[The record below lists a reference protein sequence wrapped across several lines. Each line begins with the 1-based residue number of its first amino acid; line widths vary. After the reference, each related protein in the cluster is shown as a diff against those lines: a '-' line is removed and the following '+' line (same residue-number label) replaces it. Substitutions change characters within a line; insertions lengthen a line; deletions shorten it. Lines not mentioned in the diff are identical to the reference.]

1 MQNKLRKACSRRT
14 HPHTP
19 TRPYAIGPG
28 ADEIG
33 LAPPLILAFPANSA
47 TAASV
52 NLYAVVILAA
62 LLAEYALNVVSDLLN
77 LRHLQPE
84 LPDEFRDTFDE
95 EEYERAQDYTRTR
108 TRFGLLSS
116 TFGIA
121 VLLTFW
127 FAGGFEWLDTLVRGW
142 GFGPIITG
150 LLYIGLLVLGRSAF
164 SLPFSIYSTFVIEER
179 FGFNETT
186 PKTFVVDLFKSLA
199 LGVAIGGPL
208 LAAILW
214 FFQST
219 GPYGWVYAWVAV
231 TAVMLLLQFFA
242 PRYLMPLFNDF
253 EPLEE
258 GELRESIFSY
268 ADSVDFPVNEV
279 YVMDGSRRSNKA
291 NAFFTGFG
299 ANRRIVLFDTL
310 VEQLE
315 VDELL
320 TVVAHEM
327 GHYKL
332 HHIPQ
337 RIAISVIQ
345 TGVLFLLLSVFLQVD
360 GLFEAFYVDQP
371 AVYTGLL
378 FFGLLY
384 SPVDLLLSLPLNAW
398 SRHHEFQADRFAV
411 NTTGR
416 GETLVSGLKRLAET
430 NLSNLT
436 PHPLTV
442 TLDYSHP
449 PLLERIA
456 SIRKTP
462 TSG

>member
-1 MQNKLRKACSRRT
+1 
-14 HPHTP
+14 
-19 TRPYAIGPG
+19 
-28 ADEIG
+28 
-33 LAPPLILAFPANSA
+33 
-47 TAASV
+47 V
-52 NLYAVVILAA
+52 NTYAVIILAA
-62 LLAEYALNVVSDLLN
+62 LLAEYLLNVLSDLLT
-77 LRHLQPE
+77 LRHLTPE
-84 LPDEFRDTFDE
+84 LPDEFADTFDAD
-95 EEYERAQDYTRTR
+95 EYQRTQKYTRTR
-108 TRFGLLSS
+108 TRFGLVSS
-116 TFGIA
+116 TFGML

-127 FAGGFEWLDTLVRGW
+127 FAGGFEWLDTVVRGW
-142 GFGPIITG
+142 GVGPLVTG
-150 LLYIGLLVLGRSAF
+150 LLYIGLLVLGRSAL

-186 PKTFVVDLFKSLA
+186 PSTFVLDLAKSLG

-214 FFQST
+214 FFQAT
-219 GPYGWVYAWVAV
+219 GPGQLSGWVYAWVVV
-231 TAVMLLLQFFA
+231 TAVMLGLQFFA

-253 EPLEE
+253 QPLEA
-258 GELRESIFSY
+258 GDLRDAILSY
-268 ADSVDFPVNEV
+268 ADAVDFPVDEV

-299 ANRRIVLFDTL
+299 SNRRIVLFDTL

-320 TVVAHEM
+320 SVVAHEM

-332 HHIPQ
+332 NHIPQ
-337 RIAISVIQ
+337 RIGLSVVQ

-360 GLFEAFYVDQP
+360 GLFAAFYVDQP

-384 SPVDLLLSLPLNAW
+384 SPVDLLLSVPLNAW
-398 SRHHEFQADRFAV
+398 SRRHEFQADRFAV
-411 NTTGR
+411 DTTDR
-416 GETLVSGLKRLAET
+416 SETLVSGLKRLAET

-442 TLDYSHP
+442 RLDYSHP
-449 PLLERIA
+449 PLRERIDAIRAA
-456 SIRKTP
+456 SSP
-462 TSG
+462 EPA

>member
-1 MQNKLRKACSRRT
+1 
-14 HPHTP
+14 
-19 TRPYAIGPG
+19 
-28 ADEIG
+28 
-33 LAPPLILAFPANSA
+33 
-47 TAASV
+47 V
-52 NLYAVVILAA
+52 NTYAVIILGA
-62 LLAEYALNVVSDLLN
+62 LLAEYALNLVSDLLN
-77 LRHLQPE
+77 VRYLRPTLPE
-84 LPDEFRDTFDE
+84 EFRDTFDE
-95 EEYERAQDYTRTR
+95 AEYERTQEYTRTQ
-108 TRFGLLSS
+108 TRFGWVSS
-116 TFGIA
+116 TVGLA
-121 VLLTFW
+121 VLLAFW
-127 FAGGFEWLDTLVRGW
+127 FAGGFEWLDTVVRGW
-142 GFGPIITG
+142 GFGPIVTG
-150 LLYIGLLVLGRSAF
+150 LFYIGLLVLGRGAL
-164 SLPFSIYSTFVIEER
+164 SLPFSVYSTFVIEER

-186 PKTFVVDLFKSLA
+186 PKTFVLDLLKSLA

-219 GPYGWVYAWVAV
+219 GPYGWVYAWVVV

-242 PRYLMPLFNDF
+242 PRYLMPIFNDF

-258 GELRESIFSY
+258 GDLRDSIFAY

-310 VEQLE
+310 VEQLS

-320 TVVAHEM
+320 SVVAHEM

-337 RIAISVIQ
+337 RIAISVVQ
-345 TGVLFLLLSVFLQVD
+345 TGVLFLLLSIFLQVD
-360 GLFEAFYVDQP
+360 GLFHAFYVDQP

-384 SPVDLLLSLPLNAW
+384 SPVDLLLSIPLNAW
-398 SRHHEFQADRFAV
+398 SRRHEFQADRFAV
-411 NTTGR
+411 ETTGQ
-416 GETLVSGLKRLAET
+416 GETLTSGLKRLAET

-449 PLLERIA
+449 PLLDRIE
-456 SIRKTP
+456 SIRSIAATEP
-462 TSG
+462 A

>member
-1 MQNKLRKACSRRT
+1 VNA
-14 HPHTP
+14 
-19 TRPYAIGPG
+19 YA
-28 ADEIG
+28 A
-33 LAPPLILAFPANSA
+33 
-47 TAASV
+47 
-52 NLYAVVILAA
+52 VILGA
-62 LLAEYALNVVSDLLN
+62 LLAEYALNLVSDLLN
-77 LRHLQPE
+77 LRHLRPE
-84 LPDEFRDTFDE
+84 LPQEFRDTFDE
-95 EEYERAQDYTRTR
+95 EEYERAQAYTRTK

-116 TFGIA
+116 TFGLA
-121 VLLTFW
+121 VLLAFW
-127 FAGGFEWLDTLVRGW
+127 FAGGFEGLDTVVRGW
-142 GFGPIITG
+142 GFGPIVTG
-150 LLYIGLLVLGRSAF
+150 LCYIGLLVLGRGAL

-186 PKTFVVDLFKSLA
+186 PKTFVVDLLKSLA

-208 LAAILW
+208 LTTILW

-219 GPYGWVYAWVAV
+219 GPYGWVYAWIVV
-231 TAVMLLLQFFA
+231 TAMMLLLQFFA

-258 GELRESIFSY
+258 GDLRESILSY
-268 ADSVDFPVNEV
+268 ADEVDFPVNEV

-299 ANRRIVLFDTL
+299 AHRRIVLFDTL
-310 VEQLE
+310 VEQLS

-320 TVVAHEM
+320 SVVAHEM

-345 TGVLFLLLSVFLQVD
+345 TGVLFLLLSIFLQVE
-360 GLFEAFYVDQP
+360 GLFQAFYVDQP

-384 SPVDLLLSLPLNAW
+384 SPVDLLLSIPLNAW
-398 SRHHEFQADRFAV
+398 SRRHEFEADRFALE
-411 NTTGR
+411 TTGL
-416 GETLVSGLKRLAET
+416 GETLISGLKRLAET

-442 TLDYSHP
+442 TLEYSHP
-449 PLLERIA
+449 PLLDRIDALRSTTA
-456 SIRKTP
+456 SEP
-462 TSG
+462 P

>member
-1 MQNKLRKACSRRT
+1 MNT
-14 HPHTP
+14 
-19 TRPYAIGPG
+19 YA
-28 ADEIG
+28 A
-33 LAPPLILAFPANSA
+33 L
-47 TAASV
+47 
-52 NLYAVVILAA
+52 ILAA
-62 LLAEYALNVVSDLLN
+62 LLAEYVLNLGSDLLN

-84 LPDEFRDTFDE
+84 LPAEFRDTFDE
-95 EEYERAQDYTRTR
+95 AEYERAQAYTRTT
-108 TRFGLLSS
+108 TRFGLVSS
-116 TFGIA
+116 TFGLA
-121 VLLTFW
+121 VLLVFW
-127 FAGGFEWLDTLVRGW
+127 FAGGFEGLDTVVRGW
-142 GFGPIITG
+142 GFGPIGTG
-150 LLYIGLLVLGRSAF
+150 LCYIGLLVLGRGLLA
-164 SLPFSIYSTFVIEER
+164 LPFSLYSTFGIEER

-186 PKTFVVDLFKSLA
+186 PRTFALDLLKSVA
-199 LGVAIGGPL
+199 LGVALGGPL

-219 GPYGWVYAWVAV
+219 GPYGWVYAWAVV
-231 TAVMLLLQFFA
+231 TAVMLGLQFFA

-253 EPLEE
+253 EPLED
-258 GELRESIFSY
+258 GALRDKIFSY
-268 ADSVDFPVNEV
+268 ADEVDFPVDDV

-310 VEQLE
+310 VEQLSD
-315 VDELL
+315 DELL
-320 TVVAHEM
+320 SVVAHEM

-345 TGVLFLLLSVFLQVD
+345 TGVLFLLLSVFLEVK
-360 GLFEAFYVDQP
+360 GLFQAFYVDQP
-371 AVYTGLL
+371 TVYTGLL

-384 SPVDLLLSLPLNAW
+384 SPVALLLSIPLNAW

-411 NTTGR
+411 DTTGR
-416 GETLVSGLKRLAET
+416 GETLISALKRLAET

-449 PLLERIA
+449 PLTDRFDA
-456 SIRKTP
+456 IRP
-462 TSG
+462 TAPTEPT

>member
-1 MQNKLRKACSRRT
+1 MNT
-14 HPHTP
+14 
-19 TRPYAIGPG
+19 
-28 ADEIG
+28 
-33 LAPPLILAFPANSA
+33 
-47 TAASV
+47 
-52 NLYAVVILAA
+52 YAVIILAA
-62 LLAEYALNVVSDLLN
+62 LLAEYALNLVSDLLN

-95 EEYERAQDYTRTR
+95 AEYERAQQYTRTT

-116 TFGIA
+116 TFGLA
-121 VLLTFW
+121 VLLAFW

-142 GFGPIITG
+142 GAGPLVTG
-150 LLYIGLLVLGRSAF
+150 LCYVGLLVLGRGAL
-164 SLPFSIYSTFVIEER
+164 SLPFSVYSTFVIEER

-186 PKTFVVDLFKSLA
+186 PRTFALDLLKSVA

-219 GPYGWVYAWVAV
+219 GPYGWVYAWIVV

-242 PRYLMPLFNDF
+242 PRYLMPIFNDF

-258 GELRESIFSY
+258 GELRESILSY
-268 ADSVDFPVNEV
+268 ADEVDFPVNEV

-310 VEQLE
+310 VEQLS

-320 TVVAHEM
+320 SVVAHEM

-345 TGVLFLLLSVFLQVD
+345 TGVLFLLLSVFLQVE
-360 GLFEAFYVDQP
+360 GLFQAFYVDQP

-384 SPVDLLLSLPLNAW
+384 SPVDLLLSIPLNAW
-398 SRHHEFQADRFAV
+398 SRHHEFQADRFALD
-411 NTTGR
+411 TTGQ
-416 GETLVSGLKRLAET
+416 GETLISGLKRLAET

-436 PHPLTV
+436 PHPLRV
-442 TLDYSHP
+442 TLDHSHP
-449 PLLERIA
+449 PLLARIGA
-456 SIRKTP
+456 LRSAQAGEP
-462 TSG
+462 A

>member
-1 MQNKLRKACSRRT
+1 MGTYHCLLPAL
-14 HPHTP
+14 TP
-19 TRPYAIGPG
+19 A
-28 ADEIG
+28 
-33 LAPPLILAFPANSA
+33 
-47 TAASV
+47 V
-52 NLYAVVILAA
+52 NAYAVLLLAA
-62 LLAEYALNVVSDLLN
+62 LLAEYALTLLSDVLT

-84 LPDEFRDTFDE
+84 LPDEFRDTFDP
-95 EEYERAQDYTRTR
+95 EEYERTQEYTRTR
-108 TRFGLLSS
+108 TRFGWVSS
-116 TFGIA
+116 TFGLA
-121 VLLTFW
+121 VLVAFW
-127 FAGGFEWLDTLVRGW
+127 FAGGFEALDTFVRGW
-142 GFGPIITG
+142 GLGPIGTG
-150 LLYIGLLVLGRSAF
+150 LCYVGLLVLGRGAL

-186 PKTFVVDLFKSLA
+186 PKTFIVDLLKSIV

-214 FFQST
+214 FFQAT

-258 GELRESIFSY
+258 GALRDKIFSY
-268 ADSVDFPVNEV
+268 ADEVDFPVDDV

-310 VEQLE
+310 VEQLSD
-315 VDELL
+315 DELL
-320 TVVAHEM
+320 SVVAHEM

-345 TGVLFLLLSVFLQVD
+345 TGVLFLLLSVFLEVE
-360 GLFEAFYVDQP
+360 GLFQAFYVDQP
-371 AVYTGLL
+371 TVYTGLL

-384 SPVDLLLSLPLNAW
+384 SPVALLLSIPLNAW

-411 NTTGR
+411 DTTGR
-416 GETLVSGLKRLAET
+416 GETLISALKRLAET

-449 PLLERIA
+449 PLTDRFDA
-456 SIRKTP
+456 IRP
-462 TSG
+462 TAPTEPT

>member
-1 MQNKLRKACSRRT
+1 MNT
-14 HPHTP
+14 
-19 TRPYAIGPG
+19 YAAI
-28 ADEIG
+28 
-33 LAPPLILAFPANSA
+33 
-47 TAASV
+47 
-52 NLYAVVILAA
+52 ILAA
-62 LLAEYALNVVSDLLN
+62 LLAEYGLNVLSDLLTV
-77 LRHLQPE
+77 RHLKPTLPE
-84 LPDEFRDTFDE
+84 EFRDTFDE
-95 EEYERAQDYTRTR
+95 DEYETAQDYTRTR

-116 TFGIA
+116 TFGLA
-121 VLLTFW
+121 VLLLFW
-127 FAGGFEWLDTLVRGW
+127 FAGGFEWLDTVVRTW
-142 GFGPIITG
+142 GLGPILTG
-150 LLYIGLLVLGRSAF
+150 LLYVGLLVLGRSVL

-186 PKTFVVDLFKSLA
+186 PKTFVLDLLKSLG

-214 FFQST
+214 FFEAT
-219 GPYGWVYAWVAV
+219 GPYGWVYAWIVV

-258 GELRESIFSY
+258 GELREAILSY
-268 ADSVDFPVNEV
+268 AGSVDFPVDEV

-310 VEQLE
+310 VEELA

-332 HHIPQ
+332 YHIPQ
-337 RIAISVIQ
+337 RIGISVVQ
-345 TGVLFLLLSVFLQVD
+345 TGVLFLLLSIFLQVE
-360 GLFEAFYVDQP
+360 GLYEAFYVDEP

-384 SPVDLLLSLPLNAW
+384 SPADLLLSIPLNAW
-398 SRHHEFQADRFAV
+398 SRRHEFQADRFAV
-411 NTTGR
+411 ETTER
-416 GETLVSGLKRLAET
+416 ADSLIDGLKRLAET

-442 TLDYSHP
+442 VLEYSHP
-449 PLLERIA
+449 PLLDRID
-456 SIRKTP
+456 SIRATDA
-462 TSG
+462 GQEQRA

>member
-1 MQNKLRKACSRRT
+1 
-14 HPHTP
+14 
-19 TRPYAIGPG
+19 
-28 ADEIG
+28 
-33 LAPPLILAFPANSA
+33 
-47 TAASV
+47 V
-52 NLYAVVILAA
+52 NVYAVIILAA
-62 LLAEYALNVVSDLLN
+62 LLAEYALNLVSDLLN

-84 LPDEFRDTFDE
+84 LPEEFRDTFDE
-95 EEYERAQDYTRTR
+95 EEYERAQEYTRTK
-108 TRFGLLSS
+108 TRFGWISS
-116 TFGIA
+116 TFGLA
-121 VLLTFW
+121 VLLIFW

-142 GFGPIITG
+142 GFGAIVTG
-150 LLYIGLLVLGRSAF
+150 LFYIGLLVLGRGLL
-164 SLPFSIYSTFVIEER
+164 SLPFSVYSTFVIEER

-186 PKTFVVDLFKSLA
+186 PKTFVLDLLKSIA

-208 LAAILW
+208 LAVILW

-219 GPYGWVYAWVAV
+219 GPYGWVYAWVVV
-231 TAVMLLLQFFA
+231 TGVMLLLQFFA
-242 PRYLMPLFNDF
+242 PRYLMPIFNDF

-258 GELRESIFSY
+258 GELRENILSY
-268 ADSVDFPVNEV
+268 ADEVDFPVSEV

-310 VEQLE
+310 VEQLS

-320 TVVAHEM
+320 SVVAHEM

-337 RIAISVIQ
+337 RIAISVVQ
-345 TGVLFLLLSVFLQVD
+345 TGVLFLLLSVFLQVE
-360 GLFEAFYVDQP
+360 GLFQAFYVDQLS
-371 AVYTGLL
+371 VYTGLL

-384 SPVDLLLSLPLNAW
+384 SPVELLLSIPLNAW
-398 SRHHEFQADRFAV
+398 SRRHEFQADRFAV
-411 NTTGR
+411 DTTGR
-416 GETLVSGLKRLAET
+416 AETLINGLKRLAET

-449 PLLERIA
+449 PLLRRIDA
-456 SIRKTP
+456 LRSAKTAEP
-462 TSG
+462 A